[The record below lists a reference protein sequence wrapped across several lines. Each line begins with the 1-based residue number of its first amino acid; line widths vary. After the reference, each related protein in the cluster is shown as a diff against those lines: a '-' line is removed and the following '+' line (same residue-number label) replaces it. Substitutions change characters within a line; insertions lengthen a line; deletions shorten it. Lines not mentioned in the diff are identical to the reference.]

1 MISSSCPI
9 TYYIALFRIII
20 ATLIANLFSTTVA
33 VADPYA
39 AESVMLSGVEA
50 SSHKAIIKMFRLLDP
65 STPQTPLRMT
75 ETA

>member
-9 TYYIALFRIII
+9 TYYIALSRIII

-39 AESVMLSGVEA
+39 AESVMLTKEA
-50 SSHKAIIKMFRLLDP
+50 SVSVCLTIVLLTFTDP
-65 STPQTPLRMT
+65 SLRKLRSG
-75 ETA
+75 

>member
-1 MISSSCPI
+1 LISSSCPI

-39 AESVMLSGVEA
+39 AESVMLTKEA
-50 SSHKAIIKMFRLLDP
+50 SVNVCLTIVLLTFTDP
-65 STPQTPLRMT
+65 SLRKLRSG
-75 ETA
+75 